1 MNSLPAGSKRSSL
14 TGVLPVVQLPFHEDE
29 QIDFHCLSTEIDWLF
44 EQGANGTVMAM
55 VSETLRLTQSERK
68 EVAQHICRHAAG
80 RGDAVISV
88 GAESTFAAVDFAR
101 HAESVGAT
109 ALMAIA
115 PVSVPP
121 LAGELI
127 RYFERIIQ
135 AVSIPVIIQD
145 ASGYVG
151 RSIGIESMVE
161 LLAKFGAERVL
172 FKPEAAPLGP
182 QLSDLRD
189 ATQGQARVFEGSGGI
204 ALLDNYRR
212 GIVGTMPG
220 SDLIVGVVALWHALE
235 QGDLDR
241 AYSISLPLSSIVSL
255 QVGLDGFLA
264 VEKHLLV
271 RQGVFHNQIVRGPVA
286 YRLDSETRDEVDRLF
301 DLLMNAVTSTV

>member
-1 MNSLPAGSKRSSL
+1 MNSRTASSERSGL
-14 TGVLPVVQLPFHEDE
+14 AGVLPVVQLPFHEDE
-29 QIDFHCLSTEIDWLF
+29 QIDFHCLSKEIDWLF
-44 EQGANGTVMAM
+44 EQGAHGIVTAM
-55 VSETLRLTQSERK
+55 VTETLRLTQSERK
-68 EVAQHICRHAAG
+68 EVAQHICQQVAK
-80 RGDAVISV
+80 RGDAIISV
-88 GAESTFAAVDFAR
+88 GAESTFAAIDFAK

-121 LAGELI
+121 LADELI

-151 RSIGIESMVE
+151 RSVGIPSMVE
-161 LLAKFGAERVL
+161 LLAKFGPERVL

-182 QLSDLRD
+182 QLSDLRN
-189 ATQGQARVFEGSGGI
+189 ATNGQARVFEGSGGI

-220 SDLIVGVVALWHALE
+220 SDLIVGVAALWRALE
-235 QGDLDR
+235 QGDHDR
-241 AYSISLPLSSIVSL
+241 AYKISLPLSSVVSL

-264 VEKHLLV
+264 IEKHLLV
-271 RQGVFHNQIVRGPVA
+271 RQRVFQNQVVRGPVA
-286 YRLDSETRDEVDRLF
+286 YRLDNETRDEVDRLF
-301 DLLMNAVTSTV
+301 DLLMKAVGSAI